1 MSRPVG
7 LIVGTGVDS
16 VQLLAD
22 ASFSSIKTP
31 FGDVCY
37 VRGAMGDAD
46 VCILK
51 RHGEGHVVPPHLINY
66 RANIMALYMLGVEKV
81 VTTSAVGSL
90 KKSIA
95 PGSYAL
101 MDGFLDFTKI
111 RVQTFF
117 EVGKVVHTDMTHP
130 YSTAVTDV
138 LATEMSALGL
148 SLHTGE
154 VYVAAEGPRFES
166 PQEVRMYAAMGGSV
180 VGMTGLPEVTL
191 AREAGLEYQTIAII
205 TNYAAGIGTSVLA
218 HKDVLD
224 AMAAASTSLVEVLR
238 RSLPRI
244 EQLPAARGDDEYP
257 LDFLLNS

>member
-16 VQLLAD
+16 VQVLSNVTS
-22 ASFSSIKTP
+22 ASVKTP

-37 VRGAMGDAD
+37 VRGSVGDTD
-46 VCILK
+46 VCVLK

-90 KKSIA
+90 KTSIA

-101 MDGFLDFTKI
+101 MDGFLDFTKV
-111 RVQTFF
+111 RDQTFF
-117 EVGKVVHTDMTHP
+117 GVGKVVHTDMTHP
-130 YSTAVTDV
+130 YSAAVTDV

-148 SLHTGE
+148 SVHTGE
-154 VYVAAEGPRFES
+154 VYVATEGPRFES

-205 TNYAAGIGTSVLA
+205 TNYATGMGTSLLTHEEVLE
-218 HKDVLD
+218 

-238 RSLPRI
+238 RSLPRLGH
-244 EQLPAARGDDEYP
+244 LPAVRRDDEHP
-257 LDFLLNS
+257 LDFLLKS

>member
-1 MSRPVG
+1 
-7 LIVGTGVDS
+7 
-16 VQLLAD
+16 
-22 ASFSSIKTP
+22 
-31 FGDVCY
+31 
-37 VRGAMGDAD
+37 
-46 VCILK
+46 
-51 RHGEGHVVPPHLINY
+51 
-66 RANIMALYMLGVEKV
+66 MLGVEKV

-101 MDGFLDFTKI
+101 MDGFLDFTKV

-130 YSTAVTDV
+130 YSAAVTDV
-138 LATEMSALGL
+138 LATEMSTLGL

-166 PQEVRMYAAMGGSV
+166 PQEVCMYAAMGGSV

-205 TNYAAGIGTSVLA
+205 TNYAAGISASLLT
-218 HKDVLD
+218 HKEVLD
-224 AMAAASTSLVEVLR
+224 AMAAASASLVEVLR
-238 RSLPRI
+238 RSLLRI
-244 EQLPAARGDDEYP
+244 EQLPAGVGDDEHP

>member
-16 VQLLAD
+16 VHLLSD
-22 ASFSSIKTP
+22 ASLASIETP
-31 FGDVCY
+31 FGEVTY
-37 VRGAMGDAD
+37 VRGSMGDAD
-46 VCILK
+46 VCVLK
-51 RHGEGHVVPPHLINY
+51 RHGEGHVVPPHLVNY
-66 RANIMALYMLGVEKV
+66 RANIMALYMLGVEKA

-90 KKSIA
+90 KESIA

-101 MDGFLDFTKI
+101 MEGFLDFTKV

-117 EVGKVVHTDMTHP
+117 EVGKVVHTDMTYP
-130 YSTAVTDV
+130 YSAAVTDV

-154 VYVAAEGPRFES
+154 VYVATEGPRFES

-205 TNYAAGIGTSVLA
+205 TNYAAGMGASLLT
-218 HKDVLD
+218 HKEVLD
-224 AMAAASTSLVEVLR
+224 AMATASASVIDVLR

-244 EQLPAARGDDEYP
+244 AQLPAGRGGDERP

>member
-16 VQLLAD
+16 VQLLSD
-22 ASFSSIKTP
+22 ARLSSIKTP
-31 FGDVCY
+31 FGDVGY
-37 VRGAMGDAD
+37 VRGSMGDVD

-101 MDGFLDFTKI
+101 MDGFLDFTKM
-111 RVQTFF
+111 RAHTFF

-130 YSTAVTDV
+130 YSAAVTDV

-191 AREAGLEYQTIAII
+191 AREADLEYQTIAII
-205 TNYAAGIGTSVLA
+205 TNYAAGISTSLLTHKEVLE
-218 HKDVLD
+218 
-224 AMAAASTSLVEVLR
+224 AMAAASASLVDVLR

-244 EQLPAARGDDEYP
+244 EQLPSSRGDDEHP

>member
-1 MSRPVG
+1 VE
-7 LIVGTGVDS
+7 
-16 VQLLAD
+16 
-22 ASFSSIKTP
+22 
-31 FGDVCY
+31 
-37 VRGAMGDAD
+37 

-90 KKSIA
+90 KRSIA

-101 MDGFLDFTKI
+101 MDGFLDFTKV

-130 YSTAVTDV
+130 YSAAITDV
-138 LATEMSALGL
+138 LATEMLALGL
-148 SLHTGE
+148 SFQTGE

-166 PQEVRMYAAMGGSV
+166 PQEVHMYAAMGGSV

-191 AREAGLEYQTIAII
+191 AREASLEYQTIAIV
-205 TNYAAGIGTSVLA
+205 TNYAAGMGTSLLT
-218 HKDVLD
+218 HKEVLD

-244 EQLPAARGDDEYP
+244 AQLPAGRADDEQP